1 LDNLC
6 LKEIDDTVI
15 LFQYMIRENNNCIK
29 GVHKLAQF
37 DDITYTYKTPFLA
50 STLGTLIKQVGQIL
64 RSICIKKQEI
74 DRQIIVENF
83 IKLFEE
89 DYPISVNKTIHET
102 QGIEINKNV
111 LFYQP

>member
-1 LDNLC
+1 
-6 LKEIDDTVI
+6 
-15 LFQYMIRENNNCIK
+15 MIRENNNCIK

-64 RSICIKKQEI
+64 RGICIKKQEI